1 MPEKTQSHSEPWAFW
16 AYSDIEVAR
25 GASGEVEGIDDDEP
39 MCIETVV
46 SVSWQASHSTSH
58 SPL

>member
-1 MPEKTQSHSEPWAFW
+1 MPENTQSHSDPSAFCELS
-16 AYSDIEVAR
+16 AMVVAS
-25 GASGEVEGIDDDEP
+25 GASGEVDGMVDDEP

-58 SPL
+58 SPV